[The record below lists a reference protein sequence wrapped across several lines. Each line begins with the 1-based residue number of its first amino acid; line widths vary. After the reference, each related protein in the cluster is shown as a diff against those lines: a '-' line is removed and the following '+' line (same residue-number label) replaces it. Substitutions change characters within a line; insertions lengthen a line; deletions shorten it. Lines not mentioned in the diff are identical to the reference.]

1 MAVKT
6 HGTRT
11 APRTILTLVSEE
23 HRVNVDMD
31 EDGEVHACDYGQIA
45 LYTARAP
52 GKESGNEDCVAFF
65 CFDDDRGVLLVTDGM
80 GGMPR
85 GDEAAALAVTA
96 MRESLLHAPRSDSG
110 LRESILNGIDNAN
123 KRIGEL
129 GVGAGSTLAAVEIN
143 GDVIRPYHVGD
154 SMILVVGRRGK
165 IKLYTVSHSPVGY
178 AVEAGFLDA
187 AEAMSHE
194 HRHIVSNMLGTSD
207 MRVEMGPPLALARYD
222 TVLLASDGLF
232 DNFHVEEIAER
243 IRKGPLD
250 VILPDLV
257 HETRHRMRHPEP
269 QRPCKPDDLG
279 LIIYRRG

>member
-6 HGTRT
+6 QRSPG
-11 APRTILTLVSEE
+11 APGAMLAVVAEE
-23 HRVNVDMD
+23 QRINVDMD
-31 EDGEVHACDYGQIA
+31 EDGEVHGCDYGQIA

-52 GKESGNEDCVAFF
+52 GKESGNEDCVAFL
-65 CFDDDRGVLLVTDGM
+65 CFDDDRGVLLVADGM
-80 GGMPR
+80 GGMPC
-85 GDEAAALAVTA
+85 GDEAAALAITA
-96 MRESLLHAPRSDSG
+96 MHESLLHAPRSDSG
-110 LRESILNGIDNAN
+110 LRESILTGIDEAN
-123 KRIGEL
+123 RRIVEL

-187 AEAMSHE
+187 TEAMSHE
-194 HRHIVSNMLGTSD
+194 HRHIVSNTLGTSD

-243 IRKGPLD
+243 IRKGSLSD
-250 VILPDLV
+250 ILPQLV
-257 HETRHRMRHPEP
+257 HETRHRMQHPEP

-279 LIIYRRG
+279 IIIFRRG